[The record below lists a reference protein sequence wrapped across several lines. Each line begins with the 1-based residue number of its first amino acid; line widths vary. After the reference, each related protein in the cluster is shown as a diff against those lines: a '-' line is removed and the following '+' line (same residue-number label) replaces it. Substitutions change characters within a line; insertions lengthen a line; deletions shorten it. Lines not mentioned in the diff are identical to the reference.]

1 MIIANLH
8 EMYNFLLK
16 EINKPIKKDTLKK
29 NYTKILQL
37 MLPIIPHYATECI
50 EELVG
55 DIKQSWPKAE
65 SKYLKSEFCSI
76 VIQIN
81 GKKREIIQ
89 TKMNIT
95 EEELIFEINKNSK
108 INANLTDKTVIKKIF
123 IPNKLI
129 NLIIK

>member
-1 MIIANLH
+1 
-8 EMYNFLLK
+8 
-16 EINKPIKKDTLKK
+16 
-29 NYTKILQL
+29 
-37 MLPIIPHYATECI
+37 MLPIIPHYANECI

-55 DIKQSWPKAE
+55 SSKQIWPEVE
-65 SKYLKSEFCSI
+65 SKYLKSEICSI

-95 EEELIFEINKNSK
+95 EEELIVEIKNNSK
-108 INANLTDKTVIKKIF
+108 INAYLQNTIIIKIIF
-123 IPNKLI
+123 IRNKLI